1 MVRQKVEIQ
10 PRRSIG
16 VLTALSLLMVVVSY
30 AVMLGIAAFCIYGP
44 YLLVANDSS
53 PHFQLII
60 LLIGGIGMAGVLLW
74 SIAPRPEKNEAPGM
88 LLTKE
93 MQPRVFAELEEI
105 SSALGE
111 PMPKEVYL
119 IGQPNAFVSD
129 LGGTFGF
136 GSRRILAIGLPLF
149 HVLTLAEWRAVL
161 AHEFAHY
168 YSGDTSLG
176 PSLYRAQRAMLRAFE
191 NLSSVK
197 GFARVAILQALYLFV
212 FYILKGT
219 FLLFLRVINLASR
232 RKEFRADELACLVAG
247 TGAMGSGL
255 KKIRGAAAAWPTYWK
270 DELVPF
276 LENGDL
282 PAVGDGFV
290 RFMAEPKI
298 YEQVKEFVNKAVTEG
313 KTNPYD
319 THPPLNARLAAIAK
333 MKPVA
338 GPEDAD
344 LAAELLNA
352 PFDTEQLFIEEMN
365 PNLPKGTM
373 KQVSWDELGEKVTI
387 PAWTAQV
394 AKYSRFLQ
402 GETCEMLPRALKKI
416 PEIAAAVENPRGRLL
431 SPQQKSQR
439 AFQLLGI
446 ALGLALLRNG
456 WKLNAQPASFYV
468 YRGNERLE
476 IFADLMNLQQ
486 GKTAPEKWTSL
497 CEQWGVVEAPLA
509 VEEPTVVENSRAK

>member
-30 AVMLGIAAFCIYGP
+30 AVMLGIAALCVYGP
-44 YLLVANDSS
+44 YLLIANDSGL
-53 PHFQLII
+53 HFQVVI
-60 LLIGGIGMAGVLLW
+60 LLLGGVGMAGVLLW
-74 SIAPRPEKNEAPGM
+74 SIAPRPEKSEAPGM

-93 MQPRVFAELEEI
+93 AQPQIFAELEEI

-119 IGQPNAFVSD
+119 IGDANAFVSD

-149 HVLTLAEWRAVL
+149 YVLTLAEWRAVL

-176 PSLYRAQRAMLRAFE
+176 PLLYRAQKAMVRAFE
-191 NLSSVK
+191 NLSSVR
-197 GFARVAILQALYLFV
+197 GFARFAILQILYFFV
-212 FYILKGT
+212 FYVLKGT

-247 TGAMGSGL
+247 TGAMSSSL
-255 KKIRGAAAAWPTYWK
+255 KKIRGAGAAWPTYWK
-270 DELVPF
+270 DELAPF

-282 PAVGDGFV
+282 PAMGDGFV
-290 RFMAEPKI
+290 RFMADPKI
-298 YEQVKEFVNKAVTEG
+298 AEQVKEFVDKAVTEG

-319 THPPLNARLAAIAK
+319 THPPLNARLAAISK
-333 MKPVA
+333 LKPVTS
-338 GPEDAD
+338 PEDSD
-344 LAAELLNA
+344 LAAVVLNA
-352 PFDTEQLFIEEMN
+352 PSDTEQLFIESMN

-373 KQVSWDELGEKVTI
+373 KQVSWDELAERVTI
-387 PAWTAQV
+387 PAWTAYV

-402 GETCEMLPRALKKI
+402 GETCTTIPDILKKI
-416 PEIAAAVENPRGRLL
+416 PQIAAEIENPRGRLL
-431 SPQQKSQR
+431 SQHQRSQK
-439 AFQLLGI
+439 AFQLLGM

-456 WKLNAQPASFYV
+456 WKLNAQPANFFFH
-468 YRGNERLE
+468 RGDERLE
-476 IFADLMNLQQ
+476 IFADLMNLQE
-486 GKTAPEKWTSL
+486 GKTTPEAWTSL
-497 CEQWGVVEAPLA
+497 CEQWGVVGAPLA
-509 VEEPTVVENSRAK
+509 VDALSAAENN